1 MLRLR
6 KVGSLAQDSESPP
19 PTGLSF
25 QHPLA
30 LQPGGEPS
38 LLCRPQ
44 EPFFLWKPDLLPSSS
59 APPGLASWG
68 APNSH
73 LTYLRPGPS
82 LRPLLGLIHFSLSP
96 RPARWIS
103 PIFHPSHL
111 GPCQGRAVS
120 SRLFNMCEAICQ
132 NSAPTPHQ
140 GGGQLHG
147 ETAPASVSWPSWGG
161 ITPGLVVRHF

>member
-1 MLRLR
+1 MPRIQLVL
-6 KVGSLAQDSESPP
+6 GC
-19 PTGLSF
+19 LSF

-38 LLCRPQ
+38 LLCWPQ
-44 EPFFLWKPDLLPSSS
+44 EPFFLWKPDLLPCSS

-73 LTYLRPGPS
+73 LTYLRPGPGV
-82 LRPLLGLIHFSLSP
+82 RPLLGLIHFSLSP

-103 PIFHPSHL
+103 PIFHPPHL

-132 NSAPTPHQ
+132 NSAPPPTREEASSMVRQRQPLSP
-140 GGGQLHG
+140 G
-147 ETAPASVSWPSWGG
+147 PAGVE
-161 ITPGLVVRHF
+161 

>member
-1 MLRLR
+1 MPRIQNLLPPRASLSSIR
-6 KVGSLAQDSESPP
+6 WPSNLAGSPACCSS
-19 PTGLSF
+19 
-25 QHPLA
+25 
-30 LQPGGEPS
+30 
-38 LLCRPQ
+38 PQ
-44 EPFFLWKPDLLPSSS
+44 EPFFLWKPDLMPSSS

-82 LRPLLGLIHFSLSP
+82 LWPLLGLIHFSLSP

-132 NSAPTPHQ
+132 NSAPI
-140 GGGQLHG
+140 
-147 ETAPASVSWPSWGG
+147 PAREEASS
-161 ITPGLVVRHF
+161 VVRQRQPLSPGPAGVE